1 MALLQLQLA
10 HHASVRAAGLT
21 LELAPRDAA
30 LLAWLALEGP
40 TPRVRLASLLWPD
53 SEPVAARNAL
63 RQRLFQ
69 LKRQLGAELV
79 TGTATLA
86 LAAFVQHDL
95 DDSDGVLGAAPH
107 DHSAEFV
114 AWLAQQRERRRAR
127 TRSALVDLAEMA
139 EAAKD
144 FDDALA
150 HAREL
155 LALEPLSEDAHR
167 RVMRL
172 HYLAGDRAAALLA
185 FDRCEQVLKDEV
197 GARPSAQTLALL
209 ETISAHAPAALPAH
223 AAVPAA
229 VLRPPRLVGRDRDR
243 AALAQAWQAG
253 HVVALIGE
261 AGLGKTRLLHEFI
274 DRRPGFVHVAGRP
287 GDSGV
292 PFATLARLLRAIV
305 AQDHDA
311 AQVQLP
317 APTRSEI
324 ARVLPEFDG
333 GLARQAGE
341 GQRLVLLRAV
351 RALLAAHERIDTVA
365 VDDLHFADEASIDML
380 GSLIDGDDEGTGS
393 RWRWVLA
400 YRPAE
405 AGSAVQALHD
415 RLVEQVRLVP
425 LILAPL
431 DQAALAELVDSLA
444 LPGIDGRVLAP
455 GLLRRTGGNPLFVLE
470 TLKQAWVEQSL
481 AQLADANAMPR
492 PLSVGRLIER
502 RVAQLSPR
510 ALAVARVAAI
520 ARVDFGVAL
529 AEHVLQA
536 PAIALA
542 DAIGELEAAQVMRA
556 DAFAHD
562 LVADAVRASVPATVA
577 AHTHAQ
583 VALWLEQHGGEPARV
598 ARHWIEGG
606 QGARA
611 LPWLARAA
619 DAAGAAVRRKEQ
631 VAFWLEKGHIE
642 AAQGDRAAAFESLM
656 RAAEFAVTLDQE
668 GGSQGLEICERLDA
682 LADGPAQRV
691 RAHTQRAN
699 LAIMQGDPALAEA
712 TATAA
717 LREALRHGVAQSIV
731 IECRHQLAT
740 ALGILERLPEA
751 IAQFEA
757 MLGWIDEH
765 AGDEQRCEFHG
776 NLAMVYD
783 QAGQI
788 AASVPHHEVAIELSR
803 RIAHHGNFVM
813 CTSNFAANR
822 IIGGQLEEGA
832 ALLERARQARAR
844 DETSSSIDG
853 FIAMNQAICDYQS
866 GRYRDAL
873 QALDDSSGSLA
884 QFAPG
889 YRRFAA
895 LHRAVCWAQLG
906 QWTRLRQA
914 IESLGDLSALPGS
927 ARCRVLTL
935 QHAMARALSS
945 QPVSAP
951 LVESLRLA
959 MHNKFPDVAHAAM
972 LELAATQPPAQGLRD
987 CEAVIAEAGRLG
999 HAGTLVAAHALAARC
1014 AAQLDDV
1021 AGARRHAGRM
1031 HALGTQV
1038 RVVRQYAMEPCLNAA
1053 LALQRADDELAA
1065 RQTCERACAWIE
1077 TTARRQ
1083 VPPEFRDGFLH
1094 RNPVNRELLALA
1106 ARLAPR

>member
-10 HHASVRAAGLT
+10 HHACVQSAGST

-40 TPRVRLASLLWPD
+40 TARERLANLLWPD

-69 LKRQLGAELV
+69 LKRQLGVELV

-86 LAAFVQHDL
+86 LAAFVEHDL
-95 DDSDGVLGAAPH
+95 DDSDSVLGAAPH

-127 TRSALVDLAEMA
+127 TRSSLVELAEMA

-150 HAREL
+150 HAHEL
-155 LALEPLSEDAHR
+155 LALEPLSEQAHR

-172 HYLAGDRAAALLA
+172 HYLAGDRAGALLA
-185 FDRCEQVLKDEV
+185 FDRCERVLKDEV
-197 GARPSAQTLALL
+197 GARPSAETLALL

-229 VLRPPRLVGRDRDR
+229 VLRPPRLVGRGRDL

-287 GDSGV
+287 GDGGV

-305 AQDHDA
+305 AQDHGA
-311 AQVQLP
+311 AQAQLP

-333 GLARQAGE
+333 GPARQAGE

-351 RALLAAHERIDTVA
+351 RALLAVHARIDTVV
-365 VDDLHFADEASIDML
+365 VDDLHFADEASLDML
-380 GSLIDGDDEGTGS
+380 GNLIDGDDESTGS
-393 RWRWVLA
+393 HRRWMLA

-405 AGSAVQALHD
+405 AGSVVQALHD

-431 DQAALAELVDSLA
+431 DAAALAELVDSLA
-444 LPGIDGRVLAP
+444 LRGIDGRALAP

-470 TLKQAWVEQSL
+470 TLKQAWVEQTL
-481 AQLADANAMPR
+481 ASLADAKAMPR

-520 ARVDFGVAL
+520 AGVDFGVVL

-562 LVADAVRASVPATVA
+562 LVADAVRASVPTTVA

-598 ARHWIEGG
+598 ARHWIDGG

-619 DAAGAAVRRKEQ
+619 DAAGIAVRRKEQ
-631 VAFWLEKGHIE
+631 VAFLEEKSRIE
-642 AAQGDRAAAFESLM
+642 QAGGDRTAAFDTLM
-656 RAAEFAVTLDQE
+656 QAAEIQVTLDQPD
-668 GGSQGLEICERLDA
+668 GHGLAQCDRLDA
-682 LADGPAQRV
+682 LADTVALRV

-699 LAIMQGDPALAEA
+699 LATMLGHHAQAEA
-712 TATAA
+712 IAADA
-717 LREALRHGVAQSIV
+717 LRDALRARVDASLVVQ
-731 IECRHQLAT
+731 CRIHLAT
-740 ALGILERLPEA
+740 ALSSQDRAAEALP
-751 IAQFEA
+751 QFEA
-757 MLGWIDEH
+757 ALAWVDEH
-765 AGDEQRCEFHG
+765 AGDELRCEFHG
-776 NLAMVYD
+776 NLATTYD
-783 QAGQI
+783 RLGRFAD
-788 AASVPHHEVAIELSR
+788 ARPHHELLVELSQR
-803 RIAHHGNFVM
+803 SSHHGNWA
-813 CTSNFAANR
+813 TGLSNLASNR
-822 IIGGQLEEGA
+822 TRSGRMREA
-832 ALLERARQARAR
+832 DALLAQARLVRAQAA
-844 DETSSSIDG
+844 EPSSIDG
-853 FIAMNQAICDYQS
+853 FIAIEQSVCHYQS
-866 GRYRDAL
+866 GRYAQAL
-873 QALDDSSGSLA
+873 QTLEEGQRNL
-884 QFAPG
+884 QEFAPG
-889 YRRFAA
+889 YCAPLRGHLAT
-895 LHRAVCWAQLG
+895 CWAHLG
-906 QWTRLRQA
+906 QWARLQTLLAELERDPTLPRRTATRLALLRRQWA
-914 IESLGDLSALPGS
+914 AALEQPSDRAALEQALALIKPGDAPDHRHALRIELASMRDD
-927 ARCRVLTL
+927 
-935 QHAMARALSS
+935 ARAT
-945 QPVSAP
+945 A
-951 LVESLRLA
+951 
-959 MHNKFPDVAHAAM
+959 
-972 LELAATQPPAQGLRD
+972 ELAR
-987 CEAVIAEAGRLG
+987 VIEEAEALG
-999 HAGTLVAAHALAARC
+999 HEPTALIAHARC
-1014 AAQLDDV
+1014 AAAAARSGNAAL
-1021 AGARRHAGRM
+1021 ARRHAEAA
-1031 HALGTQV
+1031 HELGE
-1038 RVVRQYAMEPCLNAA
+1038 RVTSMFQYPMDPWLHCAQAW
-1053 LALQRADDELAA
+1053 LAIG
-1065 RQTCERACAWIE
+1065 ERAQAAAVCGQAREWIDDR
-1077 TTARRQ
+1077 ARLH
-1083 VPPEFRDGFLH
+1083 VPDEFRASFLH